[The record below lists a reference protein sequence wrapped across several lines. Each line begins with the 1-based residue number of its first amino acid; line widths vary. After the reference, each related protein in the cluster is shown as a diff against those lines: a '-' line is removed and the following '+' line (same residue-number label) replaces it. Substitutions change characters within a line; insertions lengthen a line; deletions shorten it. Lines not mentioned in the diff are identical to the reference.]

1 MKIYI
6 DDYNPYTLSNKLTKL
21 KKYLVNTNQYIE
33 IYSDDGIFYID
44 DLGIYKI
51 IIIQDETIK
60 YTSTQTNC
68 RFLIDKTKSYKEN
81 VTNIP
86 LNHINNTIHKYEYK
100 LDLRSKIKLVIEGT
114 INPINNIDQIDHI
127 NNNLNNESNIFIPNN
142 FYFEILDK
150 NIDFNELFDN
160 NDLNVFLSLLK

>member
-6 DDYNPYTLSNKLTKL
+6 DDYNPYTLSNKLNKL
-21 KKYLVNTNQYIE
+21 KKYLVNTHQYIE

-60 YTSTQTNC
+60 YTSIQTNC
-68 RFLIDKTKSYKEN
+68 RFLIDRTKSYKEN
-81 VTNIP
+81 VTTIP

-100 LDLRSKIKLVIEGT
+100 LDLKSKIKLVIEGT
-114 INPINNIDQIDHI
+114 IDPNNNIDQTDHI
-127 NNNLNNESNIFIPNN
+127 SNNLNNESNIFIPNN

>member
-21 KKYLVNTNQYIE
+21 KKYLVNTHQYIE

-60 YTSTQTNC
+60 YTSTQTN
-68 RFLIDKTKSYKEN
+68 RKFLIDRTKSYKEN

-86 LNHINNTIHKYEYK
+86 LNHINNTIYKYEYK
-100 LDLRSKIKLVIEGT
+100 LDLKSKIKLVIEGT
-114 INPINNIDQIDHI
+114 IDPTNNIDHI

>member
-6 DDYNPYTLSNKLTKL
+6 DDYNPYTLSNCLNKI
-21 KKYLVNTNQYIE
+21 KKYLINKYQYIE

-60 YTSTQTNC
+60 YTSAQTNC
-68 RFLIDKTKSYKEN
+68 KFLIDRTKSYKEN
-81 VTNIP
+81 VTTIP

-100 LDLRSKIKLVIEGT
+100 LDLKSKIKLVIEGT
-114 INPINNIDQIDHI
+114 IDPNSNDI
-127 NNNLNNESNIFIPNN
+127 NNNKDNQDNQSNNFIPNN

-150 NIDFNELFDN
+150 NIDFNELFNN

>member
-114 INPINNIDQIDHI
+114 INPTNNIDQIDHI
-127 NNNLNNESNIFIPNN
+127 NNSLNNESNILIPNN